1 MKITGR
7 AGFSFDASFTP
18 PADKSISHRS
28 IFFSSLS
35 NSTVKISNFL
45 FSEDCLTTVKAFQ
58 SLGVNIDLIDNKT
71 VEVSGV
77 GLNGLKAPQAEL
89 YLGNS
94 GTTTRL
100 IIGLLS
106 AQDFETVLKG
116 DDSLSRRP
124 MARVIQP
131 LKLMG
136 ADIRGEDEDN
146 LLPVRI
152 RGVKLKGIE
161 YKLPVAS
168 AQVKS
173 ALLIAGMY
181 AEGETVIYE
190 SFKSRDHT
198 ERMLKAFKAD
208 INVEDLK
215 IQISSVK
222 QITAQDI
229 LIPGD
234 ISSAAFF
241 IALCLLLPDSRL
253 VIKNVGLNPTRLG
266 FIDVL
271 KRMGAK
277 IEVVYK
283 VKEEDSAIYESF
295 GDIIVAGSCLKGV
308 DIKEKEIPLMID
320 ELPVLFLIA
329 SLAEG
334 ETHIEGVSE
343 LRVKETDRIN
353 SMLVNLKNMGAKM
366 DIDADSIK
374 IKGVKKLKPSSLRTF
389 SDHRTAMVSVIA
401 ALVSKGEFSIDDLD
415 CIKISYPDFL
425 LDIQKILGSIKFEN

>member
-1 MKITGR
+1 MKITGKS
-7 AGFSFDASFTP
+7 GFSFDTSFIP

-35 NSTVKISNFL
+35 DSTVKISNFL
-45 FSEDCLTTVKAFQ
+45 FSEDCLRTVKAFQ
-58 SLGVNIDLIDNKT
+58 SLGVNINIIDDKT

-77 GLNGLKAPQAEL
+77 GLNGLKAPQTEL

-94 GTTTRL
+94 GTTARL
-100 IIGLLS
+100 MTGLLS

-124 MARVIQP
+124 MNRVIQP
-131 LKLMG
+131 LRLMG
-136 ADIRGEDEDN
+136 ADIRGEDEDK
-146 LLPVRI
+146 LLPIRI
-152 RGVKLKGIE
+152 KGRKLKGIE

-190 SFKSRDHT
+190 PFKSRDHT
-198 ERMLKAFKAD
+198 ERMLKAFQAN

-215 IQISSVK
+215 IEISSVK
-222 QITAQDI
+222 QITAQDMF
-229 LIPGD
+229 IPGD

-241 IALCLLLPDSRL
+241 IALCLLFSDSRL
-253 VIKNVGLNPTRLG
+253 IVKNVGLNPTRLG

-271 KRMGAK
+271 KRMGAD

-283 VKEEDSAIYESF
+283 VKEEDSAIYEPF
-295 GDIIVAGSCLKGV
+295 GDIVVSSSCLRGV
-308 DIKEKEIPLMID
+308 NIKENEIPRMID
-320 ELPVLFLIA
+320 ELPILFLIA

-353 SMLVNLKNMGAKM
+353 SMLVNLKDMGAKM
-366 DIDADSIK
+366 DIDADNIK
-374 IKGVKKLKPSSLRTF
+374 IEGVKKLKPSSLRTF

-401 ALVSKGEFSIDDLD
+401 ALISKGEFSIDDLD